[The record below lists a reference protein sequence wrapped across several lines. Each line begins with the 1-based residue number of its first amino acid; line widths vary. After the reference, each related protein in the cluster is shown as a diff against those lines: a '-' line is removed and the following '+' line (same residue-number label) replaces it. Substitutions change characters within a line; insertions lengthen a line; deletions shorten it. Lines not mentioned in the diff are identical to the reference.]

1 MSEPGHHNSGLSNAP
16 KCQASQT
23 KTTESS
29 PAPTAKEQEAASLIK
44 QGKLQEAEKIYRALI
59 TAGTSNHT
67 IYGKLAKTC
76 GMQGKLEDCIEL
88 LKKAL
93 EIKPNYPEG
102 HHNLGISFKLQGK
115 LSAAITSYKAALKLE
130 PNLIDAH
137 NNLGIALQEQ
147 GDLNAAI
154 ASYKTAL
161 KLEPNLIDAHNN
173 LGAALQEQGDL
184 TAAISSY
191 KAALQL
197 KPNFIEAH
205 YNLGNT
211 FKEQGDLTAAI
222 TCYKNALHL
231 KNNQPQVH
239 NNLGNALHD
248 QGDLTAAITAYN
260 NALQLNPNYA
270 SAHYNLGNALQDQ
283 GDLTAAI
290 ACYRTAVQLNK
301 NFPDAHNNL
310 GKALHAK
317 GQLTEALSHHLRALE
332 INPSHSNATY
342 SVGILQACKGNIQG
356 SKHLFQRAL
365 ELDQNNAA
373 ALFELSKNLRSIV
386 EAQELAKKI
395 DKVNRINLKKK
406 DKSMLEF
413 AAANAYHRCKE
424 FTKSSQKL
432 AQANQ
437 LKLSYQ
443 KSDLSNHL
451 VLTQKITAQTRH
463 VADGKSTDGT
473 GRIFIVGA
481 PRCGSTLLESVLA
494 TNSNIH
500 DLGESQALRQAFH
513 QTQGQPSDKESIASL
528 ADAYT
533 EKIGF
538 HTSSCTHTVDKN
550 LYNFRYI
557 EAIARAM
564 PAAKIIHCHRNPLD
578 NILSMLRSNLQAGN
592 NYTATPLDAAKF
604 LIHQEKIMRSFKR
617 NYETHIYTF
626 DYDEFTNQPRK
637 KLPKLIKWLSLQWSD
652 LYLHPEKNN
661 RLIDTASV
669 IQARQPIN
677 NNSVGGWKNYAELL
691 NPAKNALRESGMFEL

>member
-44 QGKLQEAEKIYRALI
+44 QGKLQEAEEIYRALI
-59 TAGTSNHT
+59 TAGTPNHT

-76 GMQGKLEDCIEL
+76 GMQGKLDDCIEL

-102 HHNLGISFKLQGK
+102 HHNLGITFKLQGK

-184 TAAISSY
+184 TAAIASY
-191 KAALQL
+191 KTALQL
-197 KPNFIEAH
+197 KPNFIAAH

-222 TCYKNALHL
+222 TCYNNALHL

-332 INPSHSNATY
+332 IDPSHSNATY

-395 DKVNRINLKKK
+395 DKVDRINLKKK

-451 VLTQKITAQTRH
+451 VLTQKITAQTRY
-463 VADGKSTDGT
+463 VAEGKSTDGT

-538 HTSSCTHTVDKN
+538 HTSSHTHTVDKN

-592 NYTATPLDAAKF
+592 NYTASPLDAAKF

-617 NYETHIYTF
+617 NHETHIYTF
-626 DYDEFTNQPRK
+626 DYDEFTSQPRK
-637 KLPKLIKWLSLQWSD
+637 KLPKLINWLSLQWSD

-677 NNSVGGWKNYAELL
+677 NNSVGRWKNYAELL
-691 NPAKNALRESGMFEL
+691 NPAVNALRESGMFEL